1 MTPIFSKMQVRL
13 FQFGAAALGGLAAIG
28 AGLAQRSADNVNR
41 RVGNTDGDI
50 SSLQSRLSDLE
61 NDQENIQ
68 RNLNNA
74 QTAANNAVTP
84 AQLNSISLAANSAQ
98 RTADRL
104 CDGVSNF
111 IRRVNKTCKRFFSQC
126 TVESLFLTWTWIC

>member
-1 MTPIFSKMQVRL
+1 MTPTLNKMQVQF

-61 NDQENIQ
+61 NDQGNIL
-68 RNLNNA
+68 RNLNTA

-84 AQLNSISLAANSAQ
+84 AQLNSITTAANNAQ

-104 CDGVSNF
+104 CDGVSCF
-111 IRRVNKTCKRFFSQC
+111 TSRYQ
-126 TVESLFLTWTWIC
+126 